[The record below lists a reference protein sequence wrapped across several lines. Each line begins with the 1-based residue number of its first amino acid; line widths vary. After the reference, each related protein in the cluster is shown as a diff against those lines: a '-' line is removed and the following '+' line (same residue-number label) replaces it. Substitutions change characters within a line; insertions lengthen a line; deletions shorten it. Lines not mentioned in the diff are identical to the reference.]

1 MDLMAIDSNVM
12 KSSGGTALP
21 HFTPYPTP
29 YSSGVNLFAQDLS
42 VVVNAYVYPPF
53 ALIHPVLLFLKEQKV
68 GLCTCVLPLIK
79 IVPVWWPLVQKH
91 VIQSLELGAR
101 GDKGVIRVPSR
112 KGFITD
118 NKGLRW
124 QLVAFKLLFIQAICF
139 SFRREKAWIWL
150 RLTRGLRN

>member
-1 MDLMAIDSNVM
+1 MVLVAIDSNVT

-21 HFTPYPTP
+21 HFTPYPTT

-42 VVVNAYVYPPF
+42 VVVIAYVYPRF
-53 ALIHPVLLFLKEQKV
+53 ALIDHVFLFLREQRV

-79 IVPVWWPLVQKH
+79 PIPVWWSLVQMH
-91 VIQSLELGAR
+91 VVQSLELGAR
-101 GDKGVIRVPSR
+101 GDKAVIRVPSR

-124 QLVAFKLLFIQAICF
+124 PLVAFRLLF
-139 SFRREKAWIWL
+139 
-150 RLTRGLRN
+150 T